1 MVIIEALQAERIL
14 YSIPSKMGYF
24 KHLNKQ
30 ATTSTGDGYGAVPPT
45 PVGYPTGRERF
56 LF

>member
-1 MVIIEALQAERIL
+1 MVIIEALIAERIL

-24 KHLNKQ
+24 KHAARK
-30 ATTSTGDGYGAVPPT
+30 GDGYGAVPPT
-45 PVGYPTGRERF
+45 PVGYPTNRERF